1 MSDLLSLG
9 LSGLSAY
16 RSALAAVGENV
27 ANAETPGYARRSV
40 RLAQVTSGGTAD
52 PVYRDNMNF
61 NGVSAASVTRA
72 WDMFRAAEARHSAAG
87 AGRGQVREQWLGSIE
102 TALDD
107 GAAGI
112 GSRLTS
118 FFNAGDALAAA
129 PGDTLNRSRMLMA
142 LDDMCRGL
150 PHHRRR
156 LAASRRIAEA
166 PPALDV
172 TSSTTPGRAR
182 RHQPHSPHRRAGG
195 TGRASLEDQRDRL
208 IDSSAADIGVNVTIA
223 RQRHR
228 HAAHRRRAQ
237 HLVAAARWPLHR
249 SRGPDGG

>member
-1 MSDLLSLG
+1 MP
-9 LSGLSAY
+9 
-16 RSALAAVGENV
+16 RR
-27 ANAETPGYARRSV
+27 PGYARRSV

-142 LDDMCRGL
+142 LDDIAGAFRSTGE
-150 PHHRRR
+150 R
-156 LAASRRIAEA
+156 LDRIASGIGA
-166 PPALDV
+166 AAALDV
-172 TSSTTPGRAR
+172 EKLNQSLTAWPTP
-182 RHQPHSPHRRAGG
+182 
-195 TGRASLEDQRDRL
+195 T
-208 IDSSAADIGVNVTIA
+208 
-223 RQRHR
+223 
-228 HAAHRRRAQ
+228 
-237 HLVAAARWPLHR
+237 PLC
-249 SRGPDGG
+249 